1 LAYNVI
7 LKRPIEGHAI
17 KMMLP
22 LCASQDPATY
32 SPHEDYEGLPD
43 GPNQSLMTI
52 DAGMA
57 DWLRGPVFAWAELH
71 PGLGGEGTLD
81 LTAVDFRHTVD
92 NMRTRYCRGDR
103 NYHWHGT

>member
-1 LAYNVI
+1 
-7 LKRPIEGHAI
+7 
-17 KMMLP
+17 
-22 LCASQDPATY
+22 
-32 SPHEDYEGLPD
+32 
-43 GPNQSLMTI
+43 
-52 DAGMA
+52 MA
-57 DWLRGPVFAWAELH
+57 DWLRGLVLAWAELH